1 VTNESAPSSIQV
13 RGFQAAVHAAAT
25 AGSGQRE
32 LVDCVVESE
41 DALAVQRRP
50 TPAPAIRAGVRTFL
64 RPVVAPPLRLA
75 GGRLLVTPSQPA
87 TLPHHV
93 AGWTVAGRR
102 RAGRD
107 RGGAG

>member
-1 VTNESAPSSIQV
+1 MTNDSAPSSIQV

-25 AGSGQRE
+25 GLGSGQRE

-41 DALAVQRRP
+41 DALAVQRWP

-75 GGRLLVTPSQPA
+75 GGRAGRASR
-87 TLPHHV
+87 
-93 AGWTVAGRR
+93 GWTATRWAGPQQSRLI
-102 RAGRD
+102 
-107 RGGAG
+107 